1 MLNKERLIKL
11 VELLK
16 ERNMDGCLMTP
27 SHDLEYLTEAPG
39 FTCERFRGLFVL
51 SDGRYFSICPS
62 LYYEET
68 RSSLGE
74 DTQIYVWTDS
84 EGVTDSF
91 IKADK
96 DYSLSGKT
104 LAINDGVRAID
115 LIDMGEHIKAKFV
128 NGHSMFED
136 LRVIKTDEEVGYL
149 EGAAHIADKAFE
161 EIVKFIKPGIT
172 ERDIA
177 NRLKESLIELGG
189 ESLSFDPIVAS
200 GPNSSKPHYSE
211 DSRVIEKNDL
221 IILDYG
227 CKYKGYC
234 SDISRTVFVGEPT
247 EEQKKVY
254 EIVLKANMEAEK
266 AVKEGVTAHEVD
278 AIAQK
283 VIRENGYGEYIL
295 SRTGHGIGIAVH
307 EAPYIR
313 QGNDQ
318 VLKTGMA
325 FSVEPGVYIAGKF
338 GMRVEDIVVVDGDGV
353 NVLNKAPKGMTIV

>member
-1 MLNKERLIKL
+1 
-11 VELLK
+11 
-16 ERNMDGCLMTP
+16 
-27 SHDLEYLTEAPG
+27 
-39 FTCERFRGLFVL
+39 
-51 SDGRYFSICPS
+51 
-62 LYYEET
+62 
-68 RSSLGE
+68 
-74 DTQIYVWTDS
+74 
-84 EGVTDSF
+84 
-91 IKADK
+91 
-96 DYSLSGKT
+96 
-104 LAINDGVRAID
+104 
-115 LIDMGEHIKAKFV
+115 
-128 NGHSMFED
+128 
-136 LRVIKTDEEVGYL
+136 
-149 EGAAHIADKAFE
+149 AFE

-172 ERDIA
+172 EKDIA
-177 NRLKESLIELGG
+177 NRLKELLIELGG

-211 DSRVIEKNDL
+211 DSRVIEEKDL

-278 AIAQK
+278 ATAQK

-338 GMRVEDIVVVDGDGV
+338 GMRVEDIVVVDGSGV
-353 NVLNKAPKGMTIV
+353 NVLNKAPKEMTIV